1 MNPIIIAIIQVTLFL
16 ILPYYLVKLSKA
28 LHIEKIL
35 GGVIVCYFVG
45 IVFANTKALYITDE
59 TTLEHIEEL
68 SKLTSEMS
76 VVFAIPML
84 LMTCSM
90 LDWLKYTGKI
100 TLSFGLCALSVLLMA
115 MVMIYFFNTD
125 AHLGKDAAVSV
136 GMLSATFIGGTPNMA
151 AIGATLDPSN
161 NLFPVLNATDMF
173 ATGIYFL
180 FLTSFA
186 PIVFGWFLPKFKST
200 QKEEDTD
207 SKLITN
213 AEQEKKADYHFQWNW
228 ASIRPILMGLFVA
241 VVVLGLSVGL
251 GMLFPTTDGK
261 MNNALVMLG
270 LTTFGV
276 VASFFTV
283 VRNLKG
289 VYEFAQYLLLVFAI
303 AAGSM
308 ADFSAILEQG
318 TSFILLTIFFL
329 LSVIILHLIFCIILR
344 IDRDTYLITFTAS
357 IFGPPFIGQM
367 VQVLKN
373 KEILAAGMAVAS
385 LGLALGNYIGI
396 LVAKIGVFI

>member
-1 MNPIIIAIIQVTLFL
+1 
-16 ILPYYLVKLSKA
+16 
-28 LHIEKIL
+28 
-35 GGVIVCYFVG
+35 
-45 IVFANTKALYITDE
+45 
-59 TTLEHIEEL
+59 
-68 SKLTSEMS
+68 
-76 VVFAIPML
+76 
-84 LMTCSM
+84 
-90 LDWLKYTGKI
+90 
-100 TLSFGLCALSVLLMA
+100 
-115 MVMIYFFNTD
+115 
-125 AHLGKDAAVSV
+125 
-136 GMLSATFIGGTPNMA
+136 
-151 AIGATLDPSN
+151 
-161 NLFPVLNATDMF
+161 
-173 ATGIYFL
+173 
-180 FLTSFA
+180 
-186 PIVFGWFLPKFKST
+186 
-200 QKEEDTD
+200 
-207 SKLITN
+207 
-213 AEQEKKADYHFQWNW
+213 
-228 ASIRPILMGLFVA
+228 MGLFVA